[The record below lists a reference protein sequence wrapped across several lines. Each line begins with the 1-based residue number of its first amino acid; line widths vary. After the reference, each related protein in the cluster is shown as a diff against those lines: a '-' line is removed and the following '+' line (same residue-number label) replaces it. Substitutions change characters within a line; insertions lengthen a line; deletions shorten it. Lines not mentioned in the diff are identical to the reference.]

1 MNKEMP
7 SRAGEESS
15 SQAIT
20 AEFHLVLGDS
30 RCRRCDGLMV
40 HEHCLDLLDDT
51 GRMEF
56 PALRC
61 VQCGEVV
68 DAVILL
74 NRLRPPLSNAR
85 RPTKWTMKHRESSSV
100 H

>member
-1 MNKEMP
+1 MEKGMTSHAVIENSAMGAAAEMN
-7 SRAGEESS
+7 
-15 SQAIT
+15 
-20 AEFHLVLGDS
+20 LVLGNS

-40 HEHCLDLLDDT
+40 QEHCMDILDDT
-51 GRMEF
+51 GQMDF

-74 NRLRPPLSNAR
+74 NRLRGPAGVNHR
-85 RPTKWTMKHRESSSV
+85 RSKWDTQYGGTDSV

>member
-1 MNKEMP
+1 MEKRMTLHTVIENSAMGAATEMN
-7 SRAGEESS
+7 
-15 SQAIT
+15 
-20 AEFHLVLGDS
+20 LVLGNS

-40 HEHCLDLLDDT
+40 QEHCMDLFDDT
-51 GRMEF
+51 GQMDF

-74 NRLRPPLSNAR
+74 NRQRPPLPDAR
-85 RPTKWTMKHRESSSV
+85 RPTRWTMKHRVSSSV

>member
-1 MNKEMP
+1 MA
-7 SRAGEESS
+7 RT
-15 SQAIT
+15 SQIVIENSEPVVGT
-20 AEFHLVLGDS
+20 ELNLVLGKS

-40 HEHCLDLLDDT
+40 HEHCMDLFDDT

-74 NRLRPPLSNAR
+74 NRLRPPLPDAR
-85 RPTKWTMKHRESSSV
+85 RPTRWTMQHRESSSAQ
-100 H
+100 